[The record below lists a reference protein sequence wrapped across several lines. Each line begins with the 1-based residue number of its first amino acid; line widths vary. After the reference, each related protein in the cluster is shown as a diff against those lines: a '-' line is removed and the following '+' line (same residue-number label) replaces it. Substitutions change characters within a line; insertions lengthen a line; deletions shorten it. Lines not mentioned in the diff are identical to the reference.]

1 MRETQVP
8 MAGISDAKTNPPGCY
23 DFVIAQLCHS
33 NQHNAY
39 ADDKPLVISPL
50 SARMGL
56 LTSRHWP
63 HGKSHPDHIAQ
74 TLFQLPKKSTGS

>member
-39 ADDKPLVISPL
+39 ADDKALVINPPLATSPL
-50 SARMGL
+50 GIGYLIES
-56 LTSRHWP
+56 
-63 HGKSHPDHIAQ
+63 IAWVAAAQ
-74 TLFQLPKKSTGS
+74 